1 MKQKVSEAVFVDFKA
16 GYSKAFRIIFDLYH
30 QIILQHAYGFCHHRE
45 EAEEIAQDTFTQLF
59 IYRDRIQD
67 EESIL
72 SFLFA
77 VSKRIAI
84 SHFRRKVVREGA
96 LEHIGELSN
105 RNAYDTQEAVLVK
118 ELNDRLDSIINEL
131 PQQQQKVFV
140 LNKMDD
146 LSYQEIAEQLA
157 VSKNTVKNHLAV
169 ATKTVRIK
177 LQRLMCIFF

>member
-1 MKQKVSEAVFVDFKA
+1 MVSEAVFVDFKA

-30 QIILQHAYGFCHHRE
+30 RIILQHAYGFCHNRE

-59 IYRDRIQD
+59 IYKDRIPY

-72 SFLFA
+72 PFLYA

-84 SHFRRKVVREGA
+84 SHFRKKIVREEA
-96 LEHIGELSN
+96 LEQIRSRSD
-105 RNAYDTQEAVLVK
+105 RNSFDTQATVLAN
-118 ELNDRLDSIINEL
+118 ELRTSLDNILDEL
-131 PQQQQKVFV
+131 PQQQKKVFV
-140 LNKMDD
+140 LSKLDD

-157 VSKNTVKNHLAV
+157 VSKHTVKNHLAV

-177 LQRLMCIFF
+177 LQRLMIILF